1 MTIQHGYRIIG
12 FLTQDV
18 RMNKMVKTKNRY
30 TPINVG

>member
-18 RMNKMVKTKNRY
+18 CVNKMVNTKNKY
-30 TPINVG
+30 TPFNVG